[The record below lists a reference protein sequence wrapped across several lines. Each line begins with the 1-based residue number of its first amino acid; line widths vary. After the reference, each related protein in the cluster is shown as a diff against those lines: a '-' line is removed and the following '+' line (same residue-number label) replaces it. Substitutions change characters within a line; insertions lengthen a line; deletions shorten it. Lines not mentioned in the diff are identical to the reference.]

1 MLDKKLNLSIKHS
14 RNSIVL
20 AGGGGGGGLLRTRRC
35 VNQQNSVASH
45 VHTVVE
51 NFSYI
56 IQENVQAVRA
66 KTYFASM

>member
-1 MLDKKLNLSIKHS
+1 M
-14 RNSIVL
+14 RG
-20 AGGGGGGGLLRTRRC
+20 APGGWGGGGVGRRDRLLRTRRC
-35 VNQQNSVASH
+35 VDQQNSVASH